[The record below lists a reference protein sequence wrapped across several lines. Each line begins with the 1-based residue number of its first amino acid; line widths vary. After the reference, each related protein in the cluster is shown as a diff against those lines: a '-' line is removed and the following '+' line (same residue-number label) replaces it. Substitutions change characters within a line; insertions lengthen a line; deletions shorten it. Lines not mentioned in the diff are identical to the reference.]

1 MHKLR
6 VFISHPIY
14 YHLGIWRELEKIK
27 ELDSKVY
34 YFSDTGLKEF
44 VDSEMDVKRSWGDST
59 TLQGYKNEILKN
71 YGIKKDKYNFLSK
84 VNFSIFNIIRK
95 EKPDAVLVNGYVL
108 LSDWITILSAKL
120 FGSKILFRGEANLK
134 ETDFSNSYKAKIKK
148 ILLPIIFNFSNKV
161 LYSCHGNKEYY
172 KYYGVDEKKLVYY
185 PCAVDNDYFQSQKKS
200 LNKENTRS
208 ELGIPKDDLVLIM
221 VGKIIN
227 LKRPYDLVDAVKK
240 VKNQNLTIIFL
251 GDGPEKEKLEDYV
264 KKYNLKAI
272 FPGFK
277 TQNEISKYF
286 VASDVYF
293 MLSNKDNSPKAMNE
307 AMNFGL
313 PVICTNIV
321 GTAHD
326 LVDDGKNGFI
336 VSVGDVESI
345 SKKIEFFNSNRDK
358 LKHFS
363 KNTFEKVN
371 RFTFA
376 RDALAIYESVKE

>member
-1 MHKLR
+1 
-6 VFISHPIY
+6 
-14 YHLGIWRELEKIK
+14 
-27 ELDSKVY
+27 
-34 YFSDTGLKEF
+34 
-44 VDSEMDVKRSWGDST
+44 
-59 TLQGYKNEILKN
+59 
-71 YGIKKDKYNFLSK
+71 
-84 VNFSIFNIIRK
+84 
-95 EKPDAVLVNGYVL
+95 
-108 LSDWITILSAKL
+108 
-120 FGSKILFRGEANLK
+120 
-134 ETDFSNSYKAKIKK
+134 
-148 ILLPIIFNFSNKV
+148 
-161 LYSCHGNKEYY
+161 
-172 KYYGVDEKKLVYY
+172 
-185 PCAVDNDYFQSQKKS
+185 VDNDYFQSQKKS